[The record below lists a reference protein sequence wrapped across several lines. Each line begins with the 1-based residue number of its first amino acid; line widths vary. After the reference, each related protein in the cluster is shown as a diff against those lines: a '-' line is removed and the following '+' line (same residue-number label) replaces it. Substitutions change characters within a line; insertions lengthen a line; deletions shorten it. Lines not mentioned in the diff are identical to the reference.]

1 MYRRSSICQLG
12 PPEPKYIVE
21 VEVNLPEPEGPR
33 ERRETVARVC
43 LIGAESTGKTTLA
56 AALAEHYRTLWVPEY
71 GAPYHHVGRGDPH
84 REWTSEEFTHIARI
98 RDWLEEFLAGYAN
111 RVLFCDTDTF
121 VTAVFHEVYLG
132 RRSTELEEEALE
144 AKYGLYLLCDVD
156 TPFHRDHWGLRRE
169 DARRAMHERY
179 LGYLRSGDSPWLA
192 LEGSPDERRAAA
204 IAAVDRLLG
213 G

>member
-1 MYRRSSICQLG
+1 
-12 PPEPKYIVE
+12 

-33 ERRETVARVC
+33 ERRKTVARVC
-43 LIGAESTGKTTLA
+43 VIGAESTGKTTMA
-56 AALAEHYRTLWVPEY
+56 AALAEHYRTRWVPEY
-71 GAPYHHVGRGDPH
+71 GAPYHHVGRGNPH

-98 RDWLEEFLAGYAN
+98 REWLEEFLAGYAN

-132 RRSTELEEEALE
+132 RPSAELEEEARE
-144 AKYGLYLLCDVD
+144 SKYALYLLCDVD
-156 TPFHRDHWGLRRE
+156 TPFHRDRWGLRRE
-169 DARRAMHERY
+169 DTRRAMHERY
-179 LGYLRSGDSPWLA
+179 LEYLRSGDSPWLE
-192 LEGSPDERRAAA
+192 LKGSPDERIAAA

>member
-1 MYRRSSICQLG
+1 
-12 PPEPKYIVE
+12 

-33 ERRETVARVC
+33 ERRKTAARVC

-98 RDWLEEFLAGYAN
+98 REWLEEFLAGYAN

-132 RRSTELEEEALE
+132 RPSAELEEEARE
-144 AKYGLYLLCDVD
+144 SKYALYLLCDVD
-156 TPFHRDHWGLRRE
+156 TPFHRDHWGLRRQ

-179 LGYLRSGDSPWLA
+179 LEYLRSGGSPWLE
-192 LEGSPDERRAAA
+192 LKGSPEERKAAA

-213 G
+213 D